1 MQVCA
6 EAPVHLGVGAA
17 GQLPKVTPS
26 HLPAVVPEQ
35 VGAGGRMQLRAE
47 VPCTAGHALLLVLH
61 QSTLSFW

>member
-1 MQVCA
+1 M
-6 EAPVHLGVGAA
+6 
-17 GQLPKVTPS
+17 TPS